1 MAKSKGKAKASRRT
15 GLNLSA
21 AQLARRQEIKTLA
34 MAIVTTKNSP
44 VNRDIAKLALHQ
56 KVADDIV
63 LLPPKHWMNLIA
75 VKTNRA
81 PAQVDNWFRNRQ
93 QRIDPEK
100 ASDIFGYTD
109 HTLPSGEMA
118 KMARAALSRAQT
130 RNFSWTDEQFER
142 VLDEWWSNISD
153 FYPELR
159 ERGRTIPHYS
169 SRV

>member
-75 VKTNRA
+75 VKTNR
-81 PAQVDNWFRNRQ
+81 
-93 QRIDPEK
+93 
-100 ASDIFGYTD
+100 
-109 HTLPSGEMA
+109 
-118 KMARAALSRAQT
+118 
-130 RNFSWTDEQFER
+130 
-142 VLDEWWSNISD
+142 
-153 FYPELR
+153 
-159 ERGRTIPHYS
+159 
-169 SRV
+169 